1 MNQTLQIALSAI
13 SALGGLELI
22 RFLLFRRTNARK
34 ATAEAATSE
43 FHILQ
48 ETNQFLQQQLK
59 EKEERFAEQ
68 TQIVRKLNQDIIDL
82 LNRNGALECEL
93 ATTRCR
99 VRHCKNRQPQN
110 GF

>member
-13 SALGGLELI
+13 SALGGAELI
-22 RFLLFRRTNARK
+22 RYLLFRRTDARK
-34 ATAEAATSE
+34 ASAEAATSE

-68 TQIVRKLNQDIIDL
+68 TLIVRRLNDDIIKL
-82 LNRNGALECEL
+82 LKQNGTLECEL
-93 ATTRCR
+93 ATTRCQ
-99 VRHCKNRQPQN
+99 VRHCKNREPQN
-110 GF
+110 GY